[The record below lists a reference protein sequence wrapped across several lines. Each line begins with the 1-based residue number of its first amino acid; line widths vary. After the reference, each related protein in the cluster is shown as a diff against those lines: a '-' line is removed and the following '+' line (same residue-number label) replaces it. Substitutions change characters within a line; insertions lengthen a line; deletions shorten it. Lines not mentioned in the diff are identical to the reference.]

1 MTTDRNPEPRPTRG
15 TDESL
20 RACQARIEALLK
32 RVDEKR
38 GRAR

>member
-1 MTTDRNPEPRPTRG
+1 MTDKNPEPRPARG

-32 RVDEKR
+32 RADKKR